1 MRASAKKQET
11 LEFQMLKNTPNLMPI
26 LREGELVAVTL
37 VEKANKAVYFNV
49 PRVGTGIVYGIEL
62 INAKNILKNLDVG
75 DSVTAKIILPEND
88 DGLIELSLVEAGK
101 QKAWQE
107 IKELKDADESVEAKV
122 TGSNTGGL
130 LLEVRGIQG
139 FLPAS
144 QLSNEHYPQS
154 EGGDRQI
161 ITDELKKLIGE
172 DLKVKI
178 ISLNPRTNKLIL
190 SEREVEAENV
200 KGLLEAYKE
209 GDVIQGIISGVADF
223 GAFIKFADR
232 PEIEGLIHISELSH
246 NMIDNPKEV
255 VAVGDMVQVK
265 IVEIKEG
272 KVSLSLRALQEDPW
286 SKAKDNFS
294 EGQTV
299 RGAVY
304 KLNPFGAFVK
314 LHHNLMGLIHVSEFG
329 SVEELKNSLEPGKEY
344 DFTIDSVKPEEK
356 RIVLKLSS
364 KGSGSKE
371 SPKEQADGEESI

>member
-11 LEFQMLKNTPNLMPI
+11 LEFQTLKNTPSLMPI
-26 LREGELVAVTL
+26 LREGELVGVTL
-37 VEKANKAVYFNV
+37 VEKANRAVYFNV
-49 PRVGTGIVYGIEL
+49 PRVGTGIIYGVEL
-62 INAKNILKNLDVG
+62 INAKNILKNLEVG
-75 DSVTAKIILPEND
+75 DQVTAKIVLPENE

-107 IKELKDADESVEAKV
+107 IKDLKDADETVTAKV
-122 TGSNTGGL
+122 SGSNTGGL
-130 LLEVRGIQG
+130 LLDVRGIQG

-154 EGGDRQI
+154 EGGDRQTV
-161 ITDELKKLIGE
+161 TDELKKLVNQ

-200 KGLLEAYKE
+200 KGLLEKYNE

-223 GAFIKFADR
+223 GAFIKFADE

-255 VAVGDMVQVK
+255 VAIGDMVQAKV
-265 IVEIKEG
+265 VEIKDG

-286 SKAKDNFS
+286 GKARDVFS

-299 RGAVY
+299 KGTVY

-314 LHHNLMGLIHVSEFG
+314 LPHDLMGLIHVSEFG
-329 SVEELKNSLEPGKEY
+329 SVEKLKGALEPGKEY
-344 DFTIDSVKPEEK
+344 DFTIDSVKADEK
-356 RIVLKLSS
+356 RIVLKLS
-364 KGSGSKE
+364 GNLVVE
-371 SPKEQADGEESI
+371 EPPKEQVHGEESV